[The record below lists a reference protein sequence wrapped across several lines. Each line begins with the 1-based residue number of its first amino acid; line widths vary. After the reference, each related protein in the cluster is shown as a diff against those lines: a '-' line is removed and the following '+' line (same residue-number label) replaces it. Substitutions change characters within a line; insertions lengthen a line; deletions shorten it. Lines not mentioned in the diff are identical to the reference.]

1 MENKNEVRL
10 QKYLADCG
18 VASRRKC
25 EEYILEGRVK
35 VNNKVV
41 TELGT
46 KVNVKK
52 ANVTFDGQVVSIE
65 NKKIYI
71 ILNKPK
77 GYISASKSQFGNP
90 SVLELLG
97 DLGKRVFTVGR
108 LDMDT
113 TGALLLTND
122 GDFSYKLT
130 HPKYEKNKVYIAE
143 IIGKPTSE
151 EMSKFMKGIVIDGK
165 KTSPAKIRVMKE
177 KNKNVLVEIIIHE
190 GRNRQIKKMCE
201 EIGHKVVSLHR
212 QSIGNLDLGNL
223 KEGEWR
229 YLKKN
234 EIEDLMK
241 NKR

>member
-1 MENKNEVRL
+1 MESKSEIRL

-25 EEYILEGRVK
+25 EEYILQGRVK
-35 VNNKVV
+35 LNGRIV

-46 KVNVKK
+46 KVKPKK
-52 ANVTFDGQVVSIE
+52 DKVTFDGQALSIE
-65 NKKIYI
+65 SKKIYI
-71 ILNKPK
+71 LLNKPK
-77 GYISASKSQFGNP
+77 GYISASKSQFDNP

-113 TGALLLTND
+113 TGALILTND

-130 HPKYEKNKVYIAE
+130 HPKHEKNKVYIAE
-143 IIGKPTSE
+143 IVGKPTSE
-151 EMSKFMKGIVIDGK
+151 EMSKFTKGIVIDGK

-212 QSIGNLDLGNL
+212 QAIGNLDLGNL

-229 YLKKN
+229 YLKKS
-234 EIEDLMK
+234 EVEDLLK
-241 NKR
+241 NRK